1 MPEYNQLRAIER
13 SLEELRASLG
23 RKIEAQEGDVRTLT
37 DLHQRVAKAL
47 RALSGQG

>member
-1 MPEYNQLRAIER
+1 MPEYNQLRAIEK
-13 SLEELRASLG
+13 SLEELRNDLCL
-23 RKIEAQEGDVRTLT
+23 KIETKDGDVRTLT